1 MTTTALFIDAA
12 ILLVAFGGSISLVW
26 HCLCA
31 ANHMTK
37 ESNHWVRLSIVVI
50 SSAAFGEIAL
60 ILAGKQPTVI
70 EALMITGILVSVSAN
85 RRVANCPCIVR
96 AVHGCPIQKKTVQI
110 HTARPI

>member
-1 MTTTALFIDAA
+1 MTYTALLVDAT
-12 ILLVAFGGSISLVW
+12 IMLVALGGSVSLVW

-37 ESNHWVRLSIVVI
+37 KTNHWVRMSIVVI

-60 ILAGKQPTVI
+60 ILAGKQPTVV
-70 EALMITGILVSVSAN
+70 EALLIIGILTSVSAN
-85 RRVANCPCIVR
+85 RRVANCPCIVS
-96 AVHGCPIQKKTVQI
+96 AVRGCPAQTKTVQI